1 MIAFQSTDFDLEDV
15 FFILFFVK
23 LFDKIGDVAEG
34 EGRYQY
40 AAFAMLGQGAH
51 MDPDA
56 FPFGDVGYL
65 GHLLFPAWRVG
76 HLERVLAGGDE
87 ELGVLKGGYLQGVRV
102 EREGEHASHGVAAQG
117 LAD

>member
-1 MIAFQSTDFDLEDV
+1 
-15 FFILFFVK
+15 
-23 LFDKIGDVAEG
+23 
-34 EGRYQY
+34 
-40 AAFAMLGQGAH
+40 

-65 GHLLFPAWRVG
+65 GHLLFPAGRVG
-76 HLERVLAGGDE
+76 HLEGIGAGGDE

-102 EREGEHASHGVAAQG
+102 ERELEHASHGVAARC